1 MFFSLTFFIFLI
13 CWEGRVINDILILVL
28 APIFLIISFF
38 YSSVGF
44 AGGSSYIAI
53 LVLVGVNL
61 YAVPPISLALNIIVS
76 SSALFNYLRA
86 GHLSLRL
93 SIPLLISVP
102 FAFIGGSIV
111 LPEKILTFIFVIS
124 LFCASAALLLSGRK
138 LTVQNEKM
146 RKLNLDLTKTTLITC
161 PLGALLGGISGL
173 VGIGGGIWLSP
184 ILIMSGLANPKEAAA
199 SASLFILTNSISG
212 FIAHYINNIKNIDF
226 DLVMPLSVIVL
237 FGGILGSRLGAF
249 KFDHNKIIMIIGVLV
264 ALAAINLATKL
275 F

>member
-1 MFFSLTFFIFLI
+1 
-13 CWEGRVINDILILVL
+13 
-28 APIFLIISFF
+28 
-38 YSSVGF
+38 
-44 AGGSSYIAI
+44 
-53 LVLVGVNL
+53 L

-76 SSALFNYLRA
+76 SSALFNYLKA

-102 FAFIGGSIV
+102 FAFLGGSIV
-111 LPEKILTFIFVIS
+111 LPEKILTLIFVIS
-124 LFCASAALLLSGRK
+124 LFSASAALLLSGRK
-138 LTVQNEKM
+138 LTLQYEKM
-146 RKLNLDLTKTTLITC
+146 RKLNLNLTKTALITC

-212 FIAHYINNIKNIDF
+212 FIAHYINNIQHIDF

-249 KFDHNKIIMIIGVLV
+249 KFDHNKIIMIIGILV

-275 F
+275 FK

>member
-1 MFFSLTFFIFLI
+1 MYLI
-13 CWEGRVINDILILVL
+13 CWEGRVINDVLILVL
-28 APIFLIISFF
+28 APIFFIISFF

-44 AGGSSYIAI
+44 AGGSSYIAV

-138 LTVQNEKM
+138 LTLQYEKR

-226 DLVMPLSVIVL
+226 DLLMPLSVIVL

>member
-1 MFFSLTFFIFLI
+1 MYLI
-13 CWEGRVINDILILVL
+13 CWEGRVINDVLILVL
-28 APIFLIISFF
+28 APIFFIISFF

-76 SSALFNYLRA
+76 SSALFNYLKA

-102 FAFIGGSIV
+102 FAFLGGSIV

-124 LFCASAALLLSGRK
+124 LFSASAALLLSGRK
-138 LTVQNEKM
+138 LTLQYEKI
-146 RKLNLDLTKTTLITC
+146 RKLNLNLTKTALITC

-184 ILIMSGLANPKEAAA
+184 ILIMAGLANPKEAAA

-212 FIAHYINNIKNIDF
+212 FIAHYINNIQHIDF
-226 DLVMPLSVIVL
+226 DLVIPLSVIVL

-249 KFDHNKIIMIIGVLV
+249 KFDHNKIIMIIAILV

-275 F
+275 FK

>member
-1 MFFSLTFFIFLI
+1 MHLI
-13 CWEGRVINDILILVL
+13 CWEGKVINEILLLVL
-28 APIFLIISFF
+28 APIFFVISFF

-61 YAVPPISLALNIIVS
+61 YTVPPISLALNIIVS
-76 SSALFNYLRA
+76 SAAFFNYIRA

-93 SIPLLISVP
+93 SIPLLISIP

-111 LPEKILTFIFVIS
+111 LPEKILTLIFVVS
-124 LFCASAALLLSGRK
+124 LFSASAALLLSGVRRI
-138 LTVQNEKM
+138 THQYEKM
-146 RKLNLDLTKTTLITC
+146 KKRNLNLTKSTLITC
-161 PLGALLGGISGL
+161 PLGALLGSISGL

-212 FIAHYINNIKNIDF
+212 FIAHSITNSKDVSF
-226 DLVMPLSVIVL
+226 DLIIPLSIVVL
-237 FGGILGSRLGAF
+237 AGGIIGSRLGAF
-249 KFDHNKIIMIIGVLV
+249 KFDHNKLIIIIGILV
-264 ALAAINLATKL
+264 ALAAINLATRL
-275 F
+275 FK